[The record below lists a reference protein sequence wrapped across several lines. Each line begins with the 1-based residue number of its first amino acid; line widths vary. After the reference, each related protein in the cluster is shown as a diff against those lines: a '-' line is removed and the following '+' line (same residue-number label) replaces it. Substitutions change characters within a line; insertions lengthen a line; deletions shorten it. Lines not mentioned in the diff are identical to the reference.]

1 MSELDIVAA
10 GREAV
15 ERIVCYDALS
25 TQWNGRRD
33 SDIVNEL
40 CDLVERLEAELEKER
55 RLHGMARSTISSR
68 TAEVER
74 LRKELAQAKA
84 DIAHTYQ
91 DNFYYTGEEYRK

>member
-1 MSELDIVAA
+1 MSDVDIVAA

-15 ERIVCYDALS
+15 DRIVCYDALS

-33 SDIVNEL
+33 SDIVSEL
-40 CDLVERLEAELEKER
+40 CDQ
-55 RLHGMARSTISSR
+55 
-68 TAEVER
+68 VER